1 MIKEPFLFFVII
13 SLFLCSCGLDV
24 FYYLDPPYDAV
35 TPTED
40 PVYHMYQFR
49 TADTQ
54 NDSVEFYKGTQIYYR
69 IYSNV
74 NTLNSHTSSINTV
87 NKDYSDAGFNRILSY
102 GYKPMKSDQN
112 ETLFLPNSNSN
123 SLIKIRLTNE
133 GVGYDA
139 GIFKNETNIAIP
151 NRYDSTI
158 NDKSIF
164 DFDDESEYENIPVE
178 TDLDYEYVAGA
189 TEWYVNA
196 YAVSMGI
203 DSSYSSFY
211 SKVLHLGYLKFTK

>member
-1 MIKEPFLFFVII
+1 
-13 SLFLCSCGLDV
+13 
-24 FYYLDPPYDAV
+24 
-35 TPTED
+35 
-40 PVYHMYQFR
+40 
-49 TADTQ
+49 
-54 NDSVEFYKGTQIYYR
+54 
-69 IYSNV
+69 
-74 NTLNSHTSSINTV
+74 
-87 NKDYSDAGFNRILSY
+87 
-102 GYKPMKSDQN
+102 MKSDQN

-164 DFDDESEYENIPVE
+164 DFDDESEYENIPLE
-178 TDLDYEYVAGA
+178 TDLDYEYVSGA

-211 SKVLHLGYLKFTK
+211 SKVLHLGNIKFTK